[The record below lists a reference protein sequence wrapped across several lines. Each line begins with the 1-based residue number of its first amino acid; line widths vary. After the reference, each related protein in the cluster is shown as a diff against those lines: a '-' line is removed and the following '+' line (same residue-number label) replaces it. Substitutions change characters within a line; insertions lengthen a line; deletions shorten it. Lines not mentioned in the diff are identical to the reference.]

1 MVFVTS
7 ASGFGGAFFKST
19 VGSFS
24 FFMGPRSRND
34 DGTLRNLGLKNF
46 GSGDGERSCNFF
58 ICI

>member
-1 MVFVTS
+1 MVLETS

-46 GSGDGERSCNFF
+46 GSGDGERSWNF
-58 ICI
+58 